1 MRISKRARVINAVEC
16 RGVSRRNYHW
26 SRVCGKPAAEIE
38 VINIEFR
45 CRLRDGGMESQRVP
59 IGRINIVPRVA
70 WLQGRMRPGSRAS
83 SSVNERPRTSYQI
96 GLTPAVLVHHNKD
109 TMDFVGVPS
118 VKDHVLSGVCAW
130 IIIVGDCVGRVP
142 GDVRA
147 DAVACIN
154 PIVIREAISHPLI
167 RRPVLCRIMNYA
179 P

>member
-1 MRISKRARVINAVEC
+1 MWINKRAGIVNAVERC
-16 RGVSRRNYHW
+16 GVGGRNCQWRRVRRE
-26 SRVCGKPAAEIE
+26 SCTEIK
-38 VINIEFR
+38 VINVKL
-45 CRLRDGGMESQRVP
+45 CCWLPVVGMESQRVP

-179 P
+179 L